1 MGLFTEFLY
10 FFYLDFEPDFDL
22 IFEFDLHSF
31 FFIIFLST
39 RTSSSRESRGL
50 HLLHNARSGIFF
62 GTLRLVWM
70 SPLVIE
76 YPPATCCN

>member
-50 HLLHNARSGIFF
+50 HLLYTKHDQDFF